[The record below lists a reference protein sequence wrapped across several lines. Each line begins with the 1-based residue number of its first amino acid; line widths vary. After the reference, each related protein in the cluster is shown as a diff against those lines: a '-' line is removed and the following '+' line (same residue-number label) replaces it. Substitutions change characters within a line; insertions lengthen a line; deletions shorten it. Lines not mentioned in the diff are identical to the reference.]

1 MNACQSPRTV
11 YPASNLPVQK
21 RGGLTTISWIG
32 CLARSSCACRS
43 VWRAA
48 AMLPQQPCSRSGACH
63 TVHPAGHGDART
75 YFIIKLYCRARITI
89 SGAITR
95 WIGCLARSSSACG
108 VVWRAAAMLPRQPY
122 TRSGAC
128 NVVDPAGHAEAGCAR
143 HEHGIERQ

>member
-48 AMLPQQPCSRSGACH
+48 ATLPQQPCSRSGACH

-95 WIGCLARSSSACG
+95 WIGCLARSRVASFGVRQHGCRASRTHDLARATSLTRLVTRRPGVLVTNMESSG
-108 VVWRAAAMLPRQPY
+108 
-122 TRSGAC
+122 
-128 NVVDPAGHAEAGCAR
+128 NE
-143 HEHGIERQ
+143 